1 MTLRVL
7 LVDDDRDFSSLAA
20 AALRR
25 EGFAVAVARS
35 LHEARVALAK
45 DSPGLVVLDRRLP
58 DGDGLAL
65 LAELRAQMP
74 TAAVLVVTAYGDIT
88 NAVAAMRQGASDYLI
103 KPVELADLVLKAR
116 AAQGT
121 QRLRDRLSEAEK
133 ELAGRRR
140 LLPPRSPKMRALVEM
155 LERIAAGPKSAVLLL
170 GETGSGK
177 EVLARHLH
185 ALAHGAEAPF
195 VHINCAALPESMV
208 ESELF
213 GHERGA
219 FTSAQGAKRGLVEVA
234 SGGTLFLDEVG
245 DLPLPVQAKLL
256 TFLDAGTYRRLG
268 SETEQVSAARVVAAT
283 NRDLGRAV
291 AEGRFREDLW
301 FRLGTFRLDVPPLR
315 DRREDVVPMAEALLA
330 DLCAELARAPMPLSP
345 RARARLEGYAFPG
358 NARELR
364 SILERALVLE
374 AGPALELALLDAG
387 APGRPRDADA
397 FEITAPP
404 VPLDELERRYVR
416 WALER
421 LGGRRVE
428 TAKALGISYPTLQ
441 KRLEEE

>member
-25 EGFAVAVARS
+25 EGFRVTAARS
-35 LHEARVALAK
+35 LHEARGALAK
-45 DSPGLVVLDRRLP
+45 DSPDLVVLDRRLP

-65 LAELRAQMP
+65 LAELRAQTP

-88 NAVAAMRQGASDYLI
+88 SAVAAMRQGASDYLI
-103 KPVELADLVLKAR
+103 KPVELAELVLKAR

-140 LLPPRSPKMRALVEM
+140 LLPPRSAKMRALVEM
-155 LERIAAGPKSAVLLL
+155 LGRIAAGPRSAVLLL

-185 ALAHGAEAPF
+185 ALAHGPEAPF
-195 VHINCAALPESMV
+195 VHVNCAALPEAMV

-219 FTSAQGAKRGLVEVA
+219 FTSAQAAKRGLVEVA
-234 SGGTLFLDEVG
+234 SGGTLLLDEVG
-245 DLPLPVQAKLL
+245 DLPLPAQAKLL

-268 SETEQVSAARVVAAT
+268 GETEQVSTARVVAAT

-291 AEGRFREDLW
+291 AGGKFREDLW
-301 FRLGTFRLDVPPLR
+301 FRLGTFRLDVPPQIG
-315 DRREDVVPMAEALLA
+315 
-330 DLCAELARAPMPLSP
+330 RAH
-345 RARARLEGYAFPG
+345 
-358 NARELR
+358 
-364 SILERALVLE
+364 V
-374 AGPALELALLDAG
+374 
-387 APGRPRDADA
+387 
-397 FEITAPP
+397 
-404 VPLDELERRYVR
+404 
-416 WALER
+416 
-421 LGGRRVE
+421 
-428 TAKALGISYPTLQ
+428 
-441 KRLEEE
+441 